1 MIPLM
6 NFQERAL
13 NGPVMKSDDF
23 DLAFSSELRDLV
35 SNYDI
40 KYNPE
45 ELIVDD
51 ATADAVFMAGVDL
64 LADVGLYH
72 LDTHRVIKYSREEIL
87 EFVNERKQHPGRAVF
102 GLGDDEMT
110 LAYRTGDDTRSPTL
124 YAGSWGAVDEELFIP
139 LAQSFAQEEMNEGL
153 GISCGLARLGN
164 IEAKAGTL
172 SEIHVGLWEQ
182 RQLQEVLRR
191 VGRPGLNMGLL
202 STVSTVGAIMEC
214 IRPGLREAHNTQIG
228 VHILPEQKL
237 DWNRLLLSHFC
248 EDRGIIPWQSAMSM
262 IGGLCRDAADAAVS
276 LVANMLGQMSYAH
289 GPTCSLFP
297 NHLDGSWASRETNWA
312 VSAAARAS
320 ERNIRLAIGS
330 AIAGI
335 SQADGTPFGFLQ
347 AAASATVY
355 TSSGLSYAWV
365 GGGTGLEAR
374 FIGEI
379 MNVKAGM
386 DAAKAN
392 ELAKAIMVKVDERI
406 SQVSGPVLFYEKYD
420 IKKVKPKAEYEAG
433 LLAVKEELAS
443 IGMPY

>member
-23 DLAFSSELRDLV
+23 DLAFSSKLRELV

-72 LDTHRVIKYSREEIL
+72 LDTNRVIKYSREEIL
-87 EFVNERKQHPGRAVF
+87 EFVNERKEHPGRAVF

-139 LAQSFAQEEMNEGL
+139 LAQSFAQEEMNEGM

-182 RQLQEVLRR
+182 RQLQEVLS
-191 VGRPGLNMGLL
+191 PSL
-202 STVSTVGAIMEC
+202 
-214 IRPGLREAHNTQIG
+214 PKLR
-228 VHILPEQKL
+228 
-237 DWNRLLLSHFC
+237 
-248 EDRGIIPWQSAMSM
+248 
-262 IGGLCRDAADAAVS
+262 AA
-276 LVANMLGQMSYAH
+276 
-289 GPTCSLFP
+289 
-297 NHLDGSWASRETNWA
+297 
-312 VSAAARAS
+312 
-320 ERNIRLAIGS
+320 
-330 AIAGI
+330 
-335 SQADGTPFGFLQ
+335 
-347 AAASATVY
+347 
-355 TSSGLSYAWV
+355 
-365 GGGTGLEAR
+365 
-374 FIGEI
+374 GEK
-379 MNVKAGM
+379 MA
-386 DAAKAN
+386 
-392 ELAKAIMVKVDERI
+392 
-406 SQVSGPVLFYEKYD
+406 QF
-420 IKKVKPKAEYEAG
+420 
-433 LLAVKEELAS
+433 
-443 IGMPY
+443 